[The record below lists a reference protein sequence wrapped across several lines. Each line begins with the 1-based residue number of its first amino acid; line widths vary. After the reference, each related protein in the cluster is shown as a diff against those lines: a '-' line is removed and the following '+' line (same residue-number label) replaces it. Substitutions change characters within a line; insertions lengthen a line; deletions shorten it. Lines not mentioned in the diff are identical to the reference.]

1 MKLVSRENLEMREER
16 KIIIEEV
23 KVYRDIISE
32 MRDSVEKSR

>member
-1 MKLVSRENLEMREER
+1 MKLVSRENFEMREER
-16 KIIIEEV
+16 EIIIEEV